1 MSLTVL
7 SVAYPFAPVGE
18 DAAGGAEQVL
28 GLVERGLVRR
38 GHRSI
43 VVACQGSRPAGEL
56 VPTAPL
62 PPSIDE
68 SARRRAWGE
77 HRRAIGFVLD
87 REPVDLVHLHGVDF
101 HQYLPPAGVPVLAT
115 LHLPPS
121 FYPDDALRPLRPA
134 TFLQCVSRAQR
145 EACPKAARISAVVP
159 NGVPVAR
166 LERLPLAPPRGR
178 QVVALGRICPEK
190 GFHLALEAAHRA
202 DVDLCLAGELFPYD
216 EHRRHFEQE
225 IRPRLDSRRVFL
237 GPVGLEAKRRLLSSA
252 LAVLVPSLVEETSS
266 LVAMEALACGTPVI
280 AFARRALGEIV
291 EHGRTGFLV
300 SDVAGMAAAIPRAE
314 GIDPEAC
321 RATAR
326 DRFSAEAMVERYLD
340 LYRRIL
346 RPGREQ
352 TPGPLEAAEA

>member
-1 MSLTVL
+1 VSLTVL

-68 SARRRAWGE
+68 AGRRRAWGE
-77 HRRAIGFVLD
+77 HRRAIGIVLD
-87 REPVDLVHLHGVDF
+87 REPVDLVHLHGLDF

-121 FYPDDALRPLRPA
+121 FYPEHALQPLRPA

-145 EACPKAARISAVVP
+145 EACPQAARISAVVA
-159 NGVPVAR
+159 NGVPVD
-166 LERLPLAPPRGR
+166 RLPLALPRRR
-178 QVVALGRICPEK
+178 QVVAVGRICPEK

-202 DVDLCLAGELFPYD
+202 DLDLCLAGELFPYD
-216 EHRRHFEQE
+216 EHRRHFDEE

-252 LAVLVPSLVEETSS
+252 LALLVPSLVEETSS

-280 AFARRALGEIV
+280 AFGRRALGEIV

-300 SDVAGMAAAIPRAE
+300 GDVAEMAAAIPRAG

-321 RATAR
+321 RAAAR
-326 DRFSAEAMVERYLD
+326 ARFSAEAMVERYLD
-340 LYRRIL
+340 LYRWIL
-346 RPGREQ
+346 RPGRGLA
-352 TPGPLEAAEA
+352 PGPLETAEA